1 MAGSLQD
8 QLLNAGMAN
17 KKQANKIN
25 AQKRQKARQ
34 NRNKNDAQ
42 EVDEIAIS
50 AAKAIEDERKK
61 SQELNKQ
68 RKEEAE
74 QKAIAAQVIQIIKM
88 NSIDMLA
95 GENALSYNFTDNAK
109 IKTID
114 VSKKNQDLISRGR
127 LAIAKIDDDYYLIP
141 AEAAEKIKQ
150 RDDQAIVLFNESNS
164 DESKDDDDPYA
175 DYKVPDN
182 LMW

>member
-8 QLLNAGMAN
+8 QLLSAGMAN

-25 AQKRQKARQ
+25 AQKRKKTRQ
-34 NRNKNDAQ
+34 NRAQ
-42 EVDEIAIS
+42 QVDEIALS

-68 RKEEAE
+68 RQKEAE

-88 NSIDMLA
+88 NSINMRT

-114 VSKKNQDLISRGR
+114 VSKKNKDLISRGS
-127 LAIAKIDDDYYLIP
+127 LAIAKIDEDYYLIP
-141 AEAAEKIKQ
+141 ASAAEKIKQ
-150 RDDQAIVLFNESNS
+150 RDDQAIVLFNDNNS
-164 DESKDDDDPYA
+164 DQNQDEDDPYA
-175 DYKVPDN
+175 DYKVPDD

>member
-8 QLLNAGMAN
+8 QLLSAGMAN

-25 AQKRQKARQ
+25 AEKRQKKRQ
-34 NRNKNDAQ
+34 NRNKND
-42 EVDEIAIS
+42 VDEIALS

-68 RKEEAE
+68 RREEAE

-88 NSIDMLA
+88 NSIDMGA
-95 GENALSYNFTDNAK
+95 GENGLNYNFTDNAK

-114 VSKKNQDLISRGR
+114 VSKKNQNLISRGH
-127 LAIAKIDDDYYLIP
+127 LAIAKIDNDYYLIP
-141 AEAAEKIKQ
+141 AKAAEKIKQ
-150 RDDQAIVLFNESNS
+150 RDDQSIVLFNENVS
-164 DESKDDDDPYA
+164 DQSQEDDDPYA
-175 DYKVPDN
+175 DYKVPDD

>member
-25 AQKRQKARQ
+25 AEKRKKARK
-34 NRNKNDAQ
+34 KNHTQ

-68 RKEEAE
+68 RKQEAE

-88 NSIDMLA
+88 NSIHMGA
-95 GENALSYNFTDNAK
+95 GDNALSYNFTDNAK
-109 IKTID
+109 IKTIN
-114 VSKKNQDLISRGR
+114 VSKQNQDFISRGR

-141 AEAAEKIKQ
+141 AEAAQKIKQ
-150 RDDQAIVLFNESNS
+150 RDDQAIVLFNENS
-164 DESKDDDDPYA
+164 SDQSKDEDDPYA
-175 DYKVPDN
+175 DYKVPDD

>member
-8 QLLNAGMAN
+8 QLLSAGMAS

-25 AQKRQKARQ
+25 AQKRQKKR
-34 NRNKNDAQ
+34 KNHAK
-42 EVDEIAIS
+42 EVDEIALS
-50 AAKAIEDERKK
+50 AAKAIENERKK

-68 RKEEAE
+68 RTEEAE

-88 NSIDMLA
+88 NSIDM
-95 GENALSYNFTDNAK
+95 GTSENALSYNFTDNSK
-109 IKTID
+109 IKTINI
-114 VSKKNQDLISRGR
+114 SKKNQDLISRGR
-127 LAIAKIDDDYYLIP
+127 LAIAKIDEDYYLIP

-150 RDDQAIVLFNESNS
+150 RDDESIVLFNENIS
-164 DESKDDDDPYA
+164 DQSQDDDDPYA
-175 DYKVPDN
+175 DYKVPDD

>member
-8 QLLNAGMAN
+8 QLLSAGMAS

-25 AQKRQKARQ
+25 AQKRQKAR
-34 NRNKNDAQ
+34 KNHAK
-42 EVDEIAIS
+42 EVDEIALS
-50 AAKAIEDERKK
+50 AAKAIENERKK

-68 RKEEAE
+68 HREEAE

-88 NSIDMLA
+88 NSIDMRA
-95 GENALSYNFTDNAK
+95 GDNALSYNFTDNAK

-114 VSKKNQDLISRGR
+114 VSKKNKDLISRGS

-141 AEAAEKIKQ
+141 AQAAEKIKQ
-150 RDDQAIVLFNESNS
+150 RDDQSIVLFNENIS
-164 DESKDDDDPYA
+164 DQSQDDDDPYA
-175 DYKVPDN
+175 DYKVPDD

>member
-8 QLLNAGMAN
+8 QLLSAGMAN

-25 AQKRQKARQ
+25 TQKRKNARQ
-34 NRNKNDAQ
+34 NRNKND
-42 EVDEIAIS
+42 VDEIAIS

-68 RKEEAE
+68 RKQEAE

-88 NSIDMLA
+88 NSIDIRA
-95 GENALSYNFTDNAK
+95 GGNALSYNFTDNAK

-114 VSKKNQDLISRGR
+114 VSKQNQHLISCGR

-141 AEAAEKIKQ
+141 AKAAEKIKQ
-150 RDDQAIVLFNESNS
+150 RYDQAIVLFNENIS
-164 DESKDDDDPYA
+164 DQSKDDDDPYA
-175 DYKVPDN
+175 DYKVPDD

>member
-17 KKQANKIN
+17 KKQAKKIN
-25 AQKRQKARQ
+25 AEKRKNARQ
-34 NRNKNDAQ
+34 NHKKNHAQ

-68 RKEEAE
+68 RQQEAE

-88 NSIDMLA
+88 NSIKIGAD
-95 GENALSYNFTDNAK
+95 ENALSYNFTDDAK

-114 VSKKNQDLISRGR
+114 VSQKNKNLIIRGR
-127 LAIAKIDDDYYLIP
+127 LAIAKIDNDYHLIP

-150 RDDQAIVLFNESNS
+150 RDDQAIVLFNENNS
-164 DESKDDDDPYA
+164 DQNKEDDDPYA
-175 DYKVPDN
+175 DYKVPDD

>member
-8 QLLNAGMAN
+8 QLLSAGMAN

-25 AQKRQKARQ
+25 AQKRQKKR
-34 NRNKNDAQ
+34 KNHAK
-42 EVDEIAIS
+42 EVDEIALS
-50 AAKAIEDERKK
+50 AAKAIENERKK

-68 RKEEAE
+68 RRAEEE

-88 NSIDMLA
+88 NSIKIGA

-109 IKTID
+109 IKTIN

-164 DESKDDDDPYA
+164 DQSKDEDDPYA
-175 DYKVPDN
+175 DYKVPDD